1 MTPLSNA
8 LLAVLIVS
16 SASLIGILTLFLT
29 KKFITKVSSILIA
42 LATGSLLGA
51 AFYDLLP
58 ESIELT
64 DPITT
69 FSYVLAGILVFFLI
83 EKLLFWYHCHL
94 NGNCEGHTVAYMNLI
109 GDGMHNMIDGMI
121 IATSFIL
128 NTPLGIITT
137 LAITLHELPQEIGDF
152 FVLVYSGLS
161 KNRALFYNF
170 LSALTSFVGVFLV
183 FLLAKTT
190 NITAILTPFA
200 AGGFIYIATADLIP
214 ELHKEM
220 NFKKTMLQLAL
231 LLAGILMIKKI
242 TGLF

>member
-16 SASLIGILTLFLT
+16 SASLIGVSTLFFN
-29 KKFITKVSSILIA
+29 KKFLSKVSSILIA
-42 LATGSLLGA
+42 LATGTLLGA
-51 AFYDLLP
+51 AFFDLLP
-58 ESIELT
+58 ESIELI

-83 EKLLFWYHCHL
+83 EKLLFWYHCH
-94 NGNCEGHTVAYMNLI
+94 NGDCEGHTVAYMNLI

-121 IATSFIL
+121 IATSFIISA
-128 NTPLGIITT
+128 PLGLITT
-137 LAITLHELPQEIGDF
+137 FAITLHELPQEIGDF

-161 KNRALFYNF
+161 RNRALFYNF
-170 LSALTSFVGVFLV
+170 LSAITSFIGVFLV
-183 FLLAKTT
+183 FILAKTT
-190 NITAILTPFA
+190 NITTFLTPFA

-220 NFKKTMLQLAL
+220 NFKKTILQLTL
-231 LLAGILMIKKI
+231 LLAGILMIRKI
-242 TGLF
+242 TGMF